1 MSSEENLKWNIKCQ
15 NVQEGNKEPGP
26 EEKAQKQKQLQG
38 QDRIYFIVSVQ

>member
-1 MSSEENLKWNIKCQ
+1 MSSEERLGWNIEFQ
-15 NVQEGNKEPGP
+15 NWQEGSKELVP